1 MNALRELI
9 KENLLLEKRIAQIV
23 HEIQTQFNFEVSRT
37 THSSDRSTRPE
48 LNDTYNQREIT
59 NLEVKEF
66 VALFVREIAERIVYR
81 EINDGDAFVIKSNK
95 WELALPII
103 PIHNG
108 GSSWTL
114 LFSTAFRESESNPF
128 RVGKNQLVLW
138 R

>member
-1 MNALRELI
+1 
-9 KENLLLEKRIAQIV
+9 
-23 HEIQTQFNFEVSRT
+23 
-37 THSSDRSTRPE
+37 
-48 LNDTYNQREIT
+48 
-59 NLEVKEF
+59 VKEF
-66 VALFVREIAERIVYR
+66 VALFIREIAERIVYR

-114 LFSTAFRESESNPF
+114 LFSTAFRESEGNPF

>member
-1 MNALRELI
+1 MEL
-9 KENLLLEKRIAQIV
+9 
-23 HEIQTQFNFEVSRT
+23 
-37 THSSDRSTRPE
+37 
-48 LNDTYNQREIT
+48 
-59 NLEVKEF
+59 KEF
-66 VALFVREIAERIVYR
+66 VPLFIREIAEKIVSR
-81 EINDGDAFVIKSNK
+81 EINDKEPFIIKSIK

-114 LFSTAFRESESNPF
+114 LFSTSFRESEDNPF

>member
-1 MNALRELI
+1 MSSLRELI

-23 HEIQTQFNFEVSRT
+23 HEIQTQFNFEISRT

-48 LNDTYNQREIT
+48 LKDSYNQREIT
-59 NLEVKEF
+59 NMELKEF
-66 VALFVREIAERIVYR
+66 VPLFIREIAEKIVSR
-81 EINDGDAFVIKSNK
+81 EINDKEPFIIKSIK

-114 LFSTAFRESESNPF
+114 LFSTSFRESEDNPF